1 VALAV
6 RSAGRGEWGGLIW
19 VVSPVLACT
28 CFSLASLDALAG
40 MDDLSVFVYNLY
52 LFGLGVAVLREGIM
66 TERIAR
72 ANAGMGILALLFTFR
87 FFDSDMGILFR
98 GVAFILIG
106 MGFLGANLWMSRRAA
121 QHKEIVS

>member
-1 VALAV
+1 
-6 RSAGRGEWGGLIW
+6 
-19 VVSPVLACT
+19 
-28 CFSLASLDALAG
+28 
-40 MDDLSVFVYNLY
+40 
-52 LFGLGVAVLREGIM
+52 
-66 TERIAR
+66 
-72 ANAGMGILALLFTFR
+72 MGILALLFTFR